1 MARLIKTII
10 PTAPR
15 SENRESMQFFS
26 AVKRALDE
34 LTTSV
39 GISADGFVTRN
50 TSGAAGFDGTG
61 IANTVASFAIEND
74 PVPLAP
80 VSVTANGAISTVLV
94 VWAYSS
100 TNYPLFEVWR
110 SDTSGALGS
119 AVLAGTSGGT
129 NFLDEIGAGETKYY
143 WVRGVNRA
151 GVPGPYSSGSGAEGT
166 TSANPVTELASV
178 QSGILESSLSA
189 SLISDLGVLAGVP
202 AEISAR
208 ESAVAAETLARATEI
223 AAETSARIAADSAE
237 TSARSVAINSITSS
251 VATVASDL
259 AAETT
264 NRTTQVSALT
274 ASIAAVDSTVTTT
287 ASDLAAETSARTTQ
301 IAQVEANYA
310 AADVVVQT
318 SVDTLTGEV
327 NSIYEVKLDSNGNV
341 AGFGLYN
348 NATASTFA
356 VRADR
361 FAIINDNGNTASV
374 PFSVSNGI
382 TYINTAMIAD
392 TSISSAQI
400 ATLTADKITAGTID
414 ASVVTITNL
423 SVDVANV
430 SGNVSDINDAWFI
443 DGTNAGFE
451 NIYLGGTIYN
461 SGNIFGGNIVAANLY
476 LDKRLVVRREG
487 ATGTGATPIVSDWA
501 FAKMLPSH
509 TYGTTSVLT
518 TSGTNTVST
527 TVRGQYNFGIRPYNA
542 TTATHNRLVTENNGP
557 LKVVITE
564 RWTQGNSNTNTH
576 WDNAAYHRRQVQ
588 LIYANAAK
596 IDTGLA
602 ADGITPQYF
611 GGGQFGQDTQSF
623 NCPSDVTISFSCKGA
638 SGTVRSQI
646 ISPSNPTGL
655 ITTWIFSGSSIPIT
669 GNYTPYVKVFSWNYY
684 VGGSA
689 ANAAV
694 RTVDVTYDL
703 TVQDPMTYAPTEMT
717 DP

>member
-34 LTTSV
+34 LTTSI

-110 SDTSGALGS
+110 SGTSGALGS

-151 GVPGPYSSGSGAEGT
+151 GVPGPYSSGSGAEGI

-208 ESAVAAETLARATEI
+208 ESAVAA
-223 AAETSARIAADSAE
+223 DSAE
-237 TSARSVAINSITSS
+237 TSARSGAINSITSS

-264 NRTTQVSALT
+264 NRTTQVSALS
-274 ASIAAVDSTVTTT
+274 ASIATVDSTATTT
-287 ASDLAAETSARTTQ
+287 ASDLAAETLARTTQ
-301 IAQVEANYA
+301 VAQVEANYA

-392 TSISSAQI
+392 ASISSAKI

-451 NIYLGGTIYN
+451 NIYLGGIIYN

-487 ATGTGATPIVSDWA
+487 ATGTSAIPIVSDWA
-501 FAKMLPSH
+501 FATMLPSR
-509 TYGTTSVLT
+509 TYGTSSVQT
-518 TSGTNTVST
+518 TSATNNDNTAI
-527 TVRGQYNFGIRPYNA
+527 RGQYNFGIYPYDA
-542 TTATHNRLVTENNGP
+542 TTSTHDRLVSRFNGP
-557 LKVVITE
+557 LTVVMTE
-564 RWTQGNSNTNTH
+564 RWAAAGSGATDKWG
-576 WDNAAYHRRQVQ
+576 NAAWHRRQVQ
-588 LIYANAAK
+588 LIVNNSAK
-596 IDTGLA
+596 IDTSLA
-602 ADGITPQYF
+602 TDGTTAQYF
-611 GGGQFGQDTQSF
+611 GGGQFGQDGNGSYSSV
-623 NCPSDVTISFSCKGA
+623 PSDVTLSFSCKGA

-646 ISPSNPTGL
+646 INPSDPTGL
-655 ITTWIFSGSSIPIT
+655 ITTWVFTGSGIAID
-669 GNYTPYVKVFSWNYY
+669 GNYTPRVKVFSWSYEVANY
-684 VGGSA
+684 
-689 ANAAV
+689 NART

-703 TVQDPMTYAPTEMT
+703 TVQDPISYAPTEMT